1 MQKMPRKDTWQYKK
15 EKVVFSFKIPE
26 FLFISFIDYF
36 FCLKLSVCED
46 R

>member
-1 MQKMPRKDTWQYKK
+1 MQKMPRKDTWKCKK
-15 EKVVFSFKIPE
+15 EKVVFSFKITE

-36 FCLKLSVCED
+36 FCLKLSVLED

>member
-1 MQKMPRKDTWQYKK
+1 MQKMPRKDTWKCKK
-15 EKVVFSFKIPE
+15 EKVVFSFKITE